1 MSIPMW
7 NCDYADA
14 DGHIML
20 VDNGLIPRRGKG
32 DYQYWSKVVPGDTS
46 ETLWH
51 DYLSFEE
58 LPKSVDPVSGW
69 NQNTNEPPS
78 TITSTRLERLQTP
91 AYPRLRRANTC
102 RRCGPSI
109 LRLITQ
115 ETSQPVTRGAIR
127 NQPAFDQNGTG

>member
-1 MSIPMW
+1 MGIDIIFRAVVDSARFLASKMLEQWFGMGEAKNLAEFTTALKMMSIPMW

-51 DYLSFEE
+51 DYLTFEE
-58 LPKSVDPVSGW
+58 LPKSLDPASGW
-69 NQNTNEPPS
+69 NQNTN
-78 TITSTRLERLQTP
+78 
-91 AYPRLRRANTC
+91 
-102 RRCGPSI
+102 
-109 LRLITQ
+109 
-115 ETSQPVTRGAIR
+115 
-127 NQPAFDQNGTG
+127 